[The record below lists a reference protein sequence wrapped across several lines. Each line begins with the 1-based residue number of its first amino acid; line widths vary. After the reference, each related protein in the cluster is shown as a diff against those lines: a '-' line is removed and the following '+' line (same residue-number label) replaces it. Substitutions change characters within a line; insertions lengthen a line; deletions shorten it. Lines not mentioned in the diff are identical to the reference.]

1 MPRKLP
7 HYLRSERRRSG
18 LTQEDLAAVFD
29 ANEYT
34 LRRYEQSGRLPPLE
48 TALAY
53 QAAFDIPVSELFAGT
68 YKEIQS
74 GIRHRA
80 RRRMNSLVSGRSP
93 SHLARRKESLETIA
107 TRS

>member
-29 ANEYT
+29 ANEFT
-34 LRRYEQSGRLPPLE
+34 LRRYERSKRLPPLE

-53 QAAFDIPVSELFAGT
+53 QAAFGIPVAELFAGT
-68 YKEIQS
+68 YREIRRR
-74 GIRHRA
+74 IRRRA
-80 RRRMNSLVSGRSP
+80 RRRMEALVSGRSP
-93 SHLARRKESLETIA
+93 SHLARRKESLNSIA
-107 TRS
+107 TS